1 MEARHC
7 VRLNNEQTL
16 PSQFHGTC
24 WFLTDGPPF
33 YSFIWKHPQ
42 TGFLA
47 QGQQE
52 GGKTVLILW
61 RSGWFLTSLRFPAK
75 DPS

>member
-1 MEARHC
+1 MLGSIMSKHC
-7 VRLNNEQTL
+7 LLN
-16 PSQFHGTC
+16 SMGTC